1 MEENFNVFDF
11 QLSAEDMETISRLDT
26 NARGSFDHRD
36 QKMVKWLDERQLDLI
51 HFKK

>member
-26 NARGSFDHRD
+26 NASGSFDYRD
-36 QKMVKWLDERQLDLI
+36 PKMVKWLDKRQLDV
-51 HFKK
+51 